1 MAASNVEASETS
13 PSCLQDEIFEEVAL
27 TAPFAI
33 LQRGSHTSPQA
44 TSTISTHDYHPED
57 LNEGLRFTETFRLP
71 QPTAQN
77 TLSSETSFPMNA
89 QSPSTTTSSSSF
101 QVYHNTPRGEDF
113 TEKPRRTSKIRLQN
127 LFKGSSAPVQLGF
140 FPTRIQEDTDEVTD
154 RMPSPKNANKRP
166 SMARLSSARTSWF
179 ASKPNIE
186 DRRSTVED
194 PNDEL
199 LNLNVQDALF
209 PHGPAD
215 PLDPTSFNDLL
226 FNAESLI
233 HRLQTAYRAERKHF
247 ENFMAERSVQDDEVE
262 EAKVRARHLKLQLD
276 DMAAKASEQDATAR
290 ALGEELAREKL
301 RREEEEDARKR
312 SVMIVQNA
320 NNSYRLNTRMEKLAQ
335 RGTVAVNVNDTNDED
350 DDSDAESLV
359 ESVFSHGDR
368 AISPVRSVT
377 TTCSEVESPNQ
388 TVQLE
393 YPARSLQIRP
403 SPMQKQ
409 STFERVLEE
418 ISGKKN
424 DNHHHLTPGAFKGLG
439 VLNENAFTNLNDNE
453 RRRLYASIDELEED
467 NSSLRAR
474 VAQLESA
481 VDSCLSLVHV

>member
-1 MAASNVEASETS
+1 MAQSNIEEQENTA
-13 PSCLQDEIFEEVAL
+13 SCLQDGFFEEVSL
-27 TAPFAI
+27 TAPSAT
-33 LQRGSHTSPQA
+33 LQRRSHISPQA
-44 TSTISTHDYHPED
+44 ARASIDDFYQEES
-57 LNEGLRFTETFRLP
+57 NEQSDFTETFRLP
-71 QPTAQN
+71 QPTTQN
-77 TLSSETSFPMNA
+77 ILSSETSYPMNTP
-89 QSPSTTTSSSSF
+89 SPPPSTISTF
-101 QVYHNTPRGEDF
+101 QVYHNTVREEDF

-127 LFKGSSAPVQLGF
+127 LFKGTSAPVQLGF
-140 FPTRIQEDTDEVTD
+140 FPTRSQEDTDEVVD
-154 RMPSPKNANKRP
+154 RMPYSKNANKRP
-166 SMARLSSARTSWF
+166 SMARLSSTRTSWF
-179 ASKPNIE
+179 APKANIE
-186 DRRSTVED
+186 QRRNTAED
-194 PNDEL
+194 PHDEL
-199 LNLNVQDALF
+199 LNLNIQDALF
-209 PHGPAD
+209 PHGPVD

-233 HRLQTAYRAERKHF
+233 YRLQTAYREEKKHF
-247 ENFMAERSVQDDEVE
+247 ENFVAERSVQDDEVE

-320 NNSYRLNTRMEKLAQ
+320 NSSYRLNEKMEKLTQ
-335 RGTVAVNVNDTNDED
+335 RVTVNANNTDDD
-350 DDSDAESLV
+350 DGDDSDDESLV

-377 TTCSEVESPNQ
+377 TACSEVESP
-388 TVQLE
+388 THAVQLE
-393 YPARSLQIRP
+393 YPAQSLQIRP
-403 SPMQKQ
+403 SHMQRQ
-409 STFERVLEE
+409 STFERVLGE

-424 DNHHHLTPGAFKGLG
+424 CGNNHPMTGALKGLG
-439 VLNENAFTNLNDNE
+439 VPNEHACANLNDNE

-474 VAQLESA
+474 VAQLETA

>member
-1 MAASNVEASETS
+1 MVE
-13 PSCLQDEIFEEVAL
+13 PSLEAQKSTPLCLQDGLFEEVSL
-27 TAPFAI
+27 TAPSAT
-33 LQRGSHTSPQA
+33 LQRGNHTSSQVA
-44 TSTISTHDYHPED
+44 STITTDDYHPED
-57 LNEGLRFTETFRLP
+57 SNVQSNFTKTFRLP

-77 TLSSETSFPMNA
+77 IPSSVTSNPLNA
-89 QSPSTTTSSSSF
+89 SSPSTTTTF
-101 QVYHNTPRGEDF
+101 QVYHNTIREEDF
-113 TEKPRRTSKIRLQN
+113 AERPRRTSKIRLQS

-154 RMPSPKNANKRP
+154 RMPSSKDANKRP
-166 SMARLSSARTSWF
+166 STTRLSFARTSWF
-179 ASKPNIE
+179 APKTSFEQRHN
-186 DRRSTVED
+186 TAED
-194 PNDEL
+194 PHDEL
-199 LNLNVQDALF
+199 LDLNIQDALF
-209 PHGPAD
+209 PHGPVD

-233 HRLQTAYRAERKHF
+233 HRLQTAYQAEKRHF
-247 ENFMAERSVQDDEVE
+247 DDFMAERSVQDDEVE

-276 DMAAKASEQDATAR
+276 DMTAKASEQDATAR

-312 SVMIVQNA
+312 SVAIVQDA
-320 NNSYRLNTRMEKLAQ
+320 NNSYRLNTRMQRFAQ
-335 RGTVAVNVNDTNDED
+335 RATTIAVDINDTNDVDSD
-350 DDSDAESLV
+350 DDESLV

-377 TTCSEVESPNQ
+377 TACSSEVESP
-388 TVQLE
+388 THAFQLE
-393 YPARSLQIRP
+393 YPARSLQTRP
-403 SPMQKQ
+403 HLMQRQ
-409 STFERVLEE
+409 STFERVLGE

-424 DNHHHLTPGAFKGLG
+424 NHQGLPD
-439 VLNENAFTNLNDNE
+439 ENAFTNLNASE